1 MLVVTVNCTRPHL
14 CYHASMRFSTGRCTD
29 LITIGNDRFQAKL
42 HSDHIPL
49 PGQFMLARLWTTIY
63 PYMNTVVFPTT
74 IESNNFTIEIK
85 NEDPRYHNLSPGSQ
99 VGLTG
104 PWGQPVPLNKTT
116 RNLLLV
122 ANKSP
127 NKLLPF
133 AQLALTCGM
142 DVTFLIS
149 CVYPLESLDPRIE
162 VHTGE
167 LKPLLEKY
175 FDWAEQILMDF
186 KPGTIIHKLL
196 YPISSNIHVLC
207 HLMMPC
213 GAGACHGCTV
223 YTKSGWKLACKQG
236 PFFKLSE
243 LKLEIE

>member
-1 MLVVTVNCTRPHL
+1 
-14 CYHASMRFSTGRCTD
+14 MRFSTGSCTD

-49 PGQFMLARLWTTIY
+49 PGQFMLARFWTTIY
-63 PYMNTVVFPTT
+63 PYVNTVVFPTT
-74 IESNNFTIEIK
+74 TESNSFTIEIK
-85 NEDPRYHNLSPGSQ
+85 NEDQQSQNLSLGSK
-99 VGLTG
+99 VELIG
-104 PWGQPVPLNKTT
+104 PCGQPVSLNKTA

-122 ANKSP
+122 ANTSP
-127 NKLLPF
+127 HKLLPF

-149 CVYPLESLDPRIE
+149 CKYPLESLDPRIE

-167 LKPLLEKY
+167 LKPLLENH
-175 FDWAEQILMDF
+175 FEWAEQTLMDF

-196 YPISSNIHVLC
+196 DPISSNIHVLC

>member
-1 MLVVTVNCTRPHL
+1 
-14 CYHASMRFSTGRCTD
+14 MRFSTGRCTD

-49 PGQFMLARLWTTIY
+49 PGQFMLARFWTTIY
-63 PYMNTVVFPTT
+63 PYVNTVVFPTT
-74 IESNNFTIEIK
+74 TESNSFTIEIK
-85 NEDPRYHNLSPGSQ
+85 NEDQQSQNLSLGSK
-99 VGLTG
+99 VELIG
-104 PWGQPVPLNKTT
+104 PCGQPVSLNKTA

-122 ANKSP
+122 ANTSP
-127 NKLLPF
+127 HKLLPF

-149 CVYPLESLDPRIE
+149 CKYPLESLDPRIE

-167 LKPLLEKY
+167 LKPLLENH
-175 FDWAEQILMDF
+175 FEWAEQTLMDF

-196 YPISSNIHVLC
+196 DPISSNIHVLC

>member
-1 MLVVTVNCTRPHL
+1 
-14 CYHASMRFSTGRCTD
+14 MRFSTGRCTD

-49 PGQFMLARLWTTIY
+49 PGQFMLARFWATIY
-63 PYMNTVVFPTT
+63 PYVNTVVFPTT
-74 IESNNFTIEIK
+74 TESNSFTIEIK
-85 NEDPRYHNLSPGSQ
+85 NEDQQSQNLSLGSK
-99 VGLTG
+99 VELIG
-104 PWGQPVPLNKTT
+104 PCGQPVSLNKTA

-122 ANKSP
+122 ANTSP
-127 NKLLPF
+127 HKLLPF

-149 CVYPLESLDPRIE
+149 CKYPLESLDPRIE

-167 LKPLLEKY
+167 LKPLLENH
-175 FDWAEQILMDF
+175 FEWAEQTLMDF

-196 YPISSNIHVLC
+196 DPISSNIHVLC

>member
-1 MLVVTVNCTRPHL
+1 MLVVTVNCTSPHL

-49 PGQFMLARLWTTIY
+49 PGQFMLARFWATIY
-63 PYMNTVVFPTT
+63 PYVNTVVFPTT
-74 IESNNFTIEIK
+74 TESNSFTIEIK
-85 NEDPRYHNLSPGSQ
+85 NEDQQSQNLSLGSK
-99 VGLTG
+99 VELIG
-104 PWGQPVPLNKTT
+104 PCGQPVSLNKTA

-122 ANKSP
+122 ANTSP
-127 NKLLPF
+127 HKLLPF

-149 CVYPLESLDPRIE
+149 CKYPLESLDPRIE

-167 LKPLLEKY
+167 LKPLLENH
-175 FDWAEQILMDF
+175 FEWAEQTLMDF

-196 YPISSNIHVLC
+196 DPISSNIHVLC